1 MSSSASFHSPE
12 RAPHPE
18 LHALLHLHLLVLV
31 LRLILWCTE
40 NKALGVGLILGV
52 PMGRGAALRN
62 GWETRGWRGLKGS
75 QGFVLI

>member
-1 MSSSASFHSPE
+1 MSGVQVSVEFTP
-12 RAPHPE
+12 PE
-18 LHALLHLHLLVLV
+18 LHVLHLHLLVLV

-62 GWETRGWRGLKGS
+62 GWEMRGWRSLKGS
-75 QGFVLI
+75 QRFVLI